1 MKIKEDFSFMDL
13 QGTLV
18 WAAIA
23 LITAAV
29 GFITTWLN
37 KKQKK
42 LASDFE
48 LVKEILGD
56 KEKDYYVTCDNCGY
70 LIKLKNAVIKE
81 GKEIDSTRK

>member
-1 MKIKEDFSFMDL
+1 MGDL
-13 QGTLV
+13 QSVLI

-29 GFITTWLN
+29 SFITAWFN
-37 KKQKK
+37 KKQKR
-42 LASDFE
+42 LENDFD

-70 LIKLKNAVIKE
+70 LIKLKNAEIKE
-81 GKEIDSTRK
+81 GKDVTGK